1 MRLFKTKLIG
11 LAILISSV
19 SIAQLPSKV
28 LVGYWENWGNLRLK
42 DVDDRYNVL
51 CLAFLEADKT
61 YPATPHDNKVSDL
74 EFTPTNKTTLKQDI
88 TTVQSEGK
96 KVLISIGGGNGS
108 FKLNNNND
116 KITFVSKVKDFIT
129 EYGVDGIDIDL
140 EQPTYICTSGNQ
152 SLNTPENHIQYL
164 IDACK
169 ELLSWYKNTYDKK
182 MILTTAPEV
191 KYTVGGT
198 SPWDQCNGALLPFIE
213 VLKDDID
220 LLMIQLY
227 NSGDIYSKDGSSTG
241 VTYKQ
246 NTNDFVIVAIESA
259 IEGFK
264 LPNQLKTSGTY
275 SGLTEEKVV
284 VGLTTCASD
293 QAVKTKSEII
303 SIMNY
308 LIGSGPKPG
317 SYTLDNSYPNLRGLM
332 TWSIN
337 TDARMST
344 ANSCNPSVS
353 YDFAQ
358 AFEDVFGT
366 IDNSIKPVNTQSL
379 EIYPNPTTGRLTLNT
394 GKSIGKQFT
403 LIDLNGKTV
412 MTFKATKKLTTV
424 NLSSYSRGIY
434 TLKSENNFTKVV
446 IK

>member
-1 MRLFKTKLIG
+1 MRLLKTKIIALV
-11 LAILISSV
+11 LLTSSISF
-19 SIAQLPSKV
+19 AQLPSRV

-42 DVDDRYNVL
+42 NVDDRYNVL

-74 EFTPTNKTTLKQDI
+74 EFTPTNKTTLKSDI
-88 TTVQSEGK
+88 ITVQSEGK

-116 KITFVSKVKDFIT
+116 KITFVSKVKDFII

-152 SLNTPENHIQYL
+152 SLNDPENHIQYL

-169 ELLSWYKNTYDKK
+169 ELLSWYKNTYGKK

-191 KYTVGGT
+191 KYTIGGT
-198 SPWDQCNGALLPFIE
+198 SPWNKCNGALLPFIE
-213 VLKDDID
+213 GLKDDID

-241 VTYKQ
+241 ITYKQ
-246 NTNDFVIVAIESA
+246 STKDFVIVAIESA

-275 SGLTEEKVV
+275 SGLPSNKIV

-293 QAVKTKSEII
+293 EAVKSKSEII

-308 LIGSGPKPG
+308 LIGSGPKAG
-317 SYTLDNSYPNLRGLM
+317 SYTLDNSYPNLRGMM

-337 TDARMST
+337 TDARMSS
-344 ANSCNPSVS
+344 ANSCNPSVA
-353 YDFAQ
+353 YEFAQ

-366 IDNSIKPVNTQSL
+366 IDNSIEVLNTKSL
-379 EIYPNPTTGRLTLNT
+379 EIYPNPTTGILTVNT
-394 GKSIGKQFT
+394 GNLTGEKIT
-403 LIDLNGKTV
+403 LIDINGKV
-412 MTFKATKKLTTV
+412 VFTFKPTGKITRID
-424 NLSSYSRGIY
+424 LSKYSKGIY
-434 TLKSENNFTKVV
+434 TLKYENHLTKVIV
-446 IK
+446 K

>member
-1 MRLFKTKLIG
+1 
-11 LAILISSV
+11 
-19 SIAQLPSKV
+19 
-28 LVGYWENWGNLRLK
+28 
-42 DVDDRYNVL
+42 
-51 CLAFLEADKT
+51 
-61 YPATPHDNKVSDL
+61 
-74 EFTPTNKTTLKQDI
+74 
-88 TTVQSEGK
+88 
-96 KVLISIGGGNGS
+96 
-108 FKLNNNND
+108 
-116 KITFVSKVKDFIT
+116 
-129 EYGVDGIDIDL
+129 
-140 EQPTYICTSGNQ
+140 
-152 SLNTPENHIQYL
+152 
-164 IDACK
+164 
-169 ELLSWYKNTYDKK
+169 
-182 MILTTAPEV
+182 
-191 KYTVGGT
+191 
-198 SPWDQCNGALLPFIE
+198 
-213 VLKDDID
+213 
-220 LLMIQLY
+220 
-227 NSGDIYSKDGSSTG
+227 
-241 VTYKQ
+241 
-246 NTNDFVIVAIESA
+246 
-259 IEGFK
+259 
-264 LPNQLKTSGTY
+264 
-275 SGLTEEKVV
+275 
-284 VGLTTCASD
+284 
-293 QAVKTKSEII
+293 
-303 SIMNY
+303 MNY

-394 GKSIGKQFT
+394 GNSIGKQFT